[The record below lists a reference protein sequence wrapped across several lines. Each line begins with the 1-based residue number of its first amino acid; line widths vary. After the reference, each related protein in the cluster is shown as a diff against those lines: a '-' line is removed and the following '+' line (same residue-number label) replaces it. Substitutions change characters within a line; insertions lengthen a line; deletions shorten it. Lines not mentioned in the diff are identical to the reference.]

1 MTVESVENVSKT
13 EALPVE
19 EKITQDNTQDA
30 QTKTQAG
37 TSPVKSPAQAL
48 RNIQQ
53 LLVMGIFPGQAAP
66 EICKAYQLLENMAQ
80 KVENDAKESK

>member
-13 EALPVE
+13 EAPPVSE
-19 EKITQDNTQDA
+19 EKTANNTEMPSQPE
-30 QTKTQAG
+30 QPK
-37 TSPVKSPAQAL
+37 KSPAQDL